1 MKFSNFK
8 YLVKQGFSNFKENR
22 LMSVASIGVV
32 ISCLFIV
39 GVCGLLA
46 LNINSFAK
54 FLGDQNE
61 IVAYLYDD
69 ASQEQV
75 DEITEFLRTND
86 NVASYNY
93 ISKEEALEEQ
103 MSYLGEYGDLLES
116 YQGDNNPLPASF
128 RCKLKNL
135 TEIQATS
142 DRLSQFGGVEI
153 LSTPTELAGVLI
165 TIKNAAY
172 YGGFSVLAIL
182 VFVSIV
188 VISNTIRLTVF
199 ARRKEI
205 NIMKFVGATNGFI
218 RLPFIV
224 EGILI
229 GTIGAVVTF
238 AILSGGYYYLLT
250 YMAQNATG
258 WLATVSGV
266 LIPYGQIWWMM
277 LVIFLGFGWFI
288 GAVGSAISMKRYLK
302 V

>member
-32 ISCLFIV
+32 ISCLIIV

-69 ASQEQV
+69 ATDEQV
-75 DEITEFLRTND
+75 NEITEFLRTND

-93 ISKEEALEEQ
+93 ISKEEALREQ
-103 MSYLGEYGDLLES
+103 MAYLGEYGDLLES

-142 DRLSQFGGVEI
+142 DQLSQFGGVEI

-238 AILSGGYYYLLT
+238 VILSGGYYYLLT

-258 WLATVSGV
+258 WLAAVSGV

>member
-1 MKFSNFK
+1 MKFSNFR
-8 YLVKQGFSNFKENR
+8 YLVKQGLSNFKENR
-22 LMSVASIGVV
+22 LMSLASIGVV
-32 ISCLFIV
+32 ISCLVIV

-61 IVAYLYDD
+61 IIAYVYDN
-69 ASQEQV
+69 ATEAQIN
-75 DEITEFLRTND
+75 EISDFLKSNE
-86 NVASYNY
+86 NIASYDY
-93 ISKEEALEEQ
+93 ISKEEALKEQ

-135 TEIQATS
+135 TEIQETS
-142 DRLSQFGGVEI
+142 DQLAQLGGVEI

-165 TIKNAAY
+165 TIKNTAY
-172 YGGFSVLAIL
+172 YGGFAVLAIL

-224 EGILI
+224 EGVLI
-229 GTIGAVVTF
+229 GTISAIVTF
-238 AILSGGYYYLLT
+238 AILSGGYCYLLI
-250 YMAQNATG
+250 YMANNATG
-258 WLATVSGV
+258 WLATISAALVS
-266 LIPYGQIWWMM
+266 YGKIWWIM
-277 LVIFLGFGWFI
+277 LVTFVGFGWFI

>member
-32 ISCLFIV
+32 ISCLAIV

-54 FLGDQNE
+54 FLGSQNE
-61 IVAYLYDD
+61 IVVYLYDSATD
-69 ASQEQV
+69 DQV
-75 DEITEFLRTND
+75 NGITDYLKGNENI
-86 NVASYNY
+86 ASYDY

-103 MSYLGEYGDLLES
+103 MGYLGEYGDLLES
-116 YQGDNNPLPASF
+116 YTGENNPLPASF
-128 RCKLKNL
+128 RCKVKDL
-135 TEIQATS
+135 TKIQSTS
-142 DRLSQFGGVEI
+142 DQLSQLAGVEL

-172 YGGFSVLAIL
+172 YGGFAVLAIL

-199 ARRKEI
+199 ARRKGI

-224 EGILI
+224 EGIII
-229 GTIGAVVTF
+229 GTIGALVTF
-238 AILSGGYYYLLT
+238 AVVSGGYYYLLS
-250 YMAQNATG
+250 YMTNNAQG
-258 WLATVSGV
+258 WLSMVSAALV
-266 LIPYGQIWWMM
+266 PYGDIWWIM
-277 LVIFLGFGWFI
+277 LAAFMGFGCFI
-288 GAVGSAISMKRYLK
+288 GAAGSAISMKRYLK

>member
-8 YLVKQGFSNFKENR
+8 YLVKQGFSNFRENR
-22 LMSVASIGVV
+22 LMSVASIGVI
-32 ISCLFIV
+32 ISCLIIV

-46 LNINSFAK
+46 ANMNSFAK

-61 IVAYLYDD
+61 VVAYLYDD
-69 ASQEQV
+69 ATEEQV
-75 DEITEFLRTND
+75 NEITEFLKADGNI
-86 NVASYNY
+86 ASYDY
-93 ISKEEALEEQ
+93 ISKEDALEEQ
-103 MSYLGEYGDLLES
+103 MGYLGEYGDLLES
-116 YQGDNNPLPASF
+116 YTGDNNPLPASF
-128 RCKLKNL
+128 RCKVKDL
-135 TEIQATS
+135 TRIQSTS
-142 DRLSQFGGVEI
+142 DSLAKFDGVEL

-172 YGGFSVLAIL
+172 YGGLAVLAIL

-224 EGILI
+224 EGIII
-229 GTIGAVVTF
+229 GTIGSVVTF
-238 AILSGGYYYLLT
+238 GVLSGGYCYLLT
-250 YMAQNATG
+250 YMAANATG
-258 WLATVSGV
+258 WLAMVSGV
-266 LIPYGQIWWMM
+266 LIPYGDIWWIM
-277 LVIFLGFGWFI
+277 LVAFIGFGWFI

>member
-22 LMSVASIGVV
+22 LMSVASIGVI

-46 LNINSFAK
+46 ANINSFAK

-61 IVAYLYDD
+61 VVAYLYDD
-69 ASQEQV
+69 ASEEQV
-75 DEITEFLRTND
+75 NHISEFLKGNE
-86 NVASYNY
+86 NVASYDY
-93 ISKEEALEEQ
+93 ISKEEALQEQ
-103 MSYLGEYGDLLES
+103 MGYLGEYGDLLES
-116 YQGDNNPLPASF
+116 YTGDNNPLPASF
-128 RCKLKNL
+128 RIKVKDL
-135 TEIQATS
+135 TKIQITS
-142 DRLSQFGGVEI
+142 DQLSQLGGVEL

-172 YGGFSVLAIL
+172 YGGVAVLAIL

-224 EGILI
+224 EGVII
-229 GTIGAVVTF
+229 GTIGAVITF
-238 AILSGGYYYLLT
+238 GVLSGGYYYLLT
-250 YMAQNATG
+250 YMAANATG
-258 WLATVSGV
+258 WLAMVSGV
-266 LIPYGQIWWMM
+266 LIPYADIWWIM
-277 LVIFLGFGWFI
+277 LVAFLGFGWFI

>member
-75 DEITEFLRTND
+75 DEITEFLKTNE

-93 ISKEEALEEQ
+93 ISKEEALREQ
-103 MSYLGEYGDLLES
+103 MAYLGEYGDLLES

-165 TIKNAAY
+165 TIKNTAY
-172 YGGFSVLAIL
+172 YGGFAVLAIL

-224 EGILI
+224 EGIII
-229 GTIGAVVTF
+229 GTVASVVTF
-238 AILSGGYYYLLT
+238 AILSGGYWYLLS
-250 YMAQNATG
+250 YMSNNATG
-258 WLATVSGV
+258 WLATVSSV
-266 LIPYGQIWWMM
+266 LIPYGQIWWIM

-288 GAVGSAISMKRYLK
+288 GAAGSAISMKRYLK